1 MQQSEEKA
9 VCNDAVAP
17 AAQCQQT
24 FADDDDNTNSFDA
37 FAFFLCLVKMSV
49 YFHCQ
54 SVDQGGNL
62 LGALTSAP
70 TAASKKKRIENV
82 LLLFFLILSSSF
94 VFMRSKA
101 HGSRLWNA
109 WIFIVSCHLWLYFAS
124 WFLCIVSHIDN
135 TWQWFSVALFGRD
148 IWCTIYNEL
157 GAARTQRS
165 VWI

>member
-70 TAASKKKRIENV
+70 TAASKKRELKMCCC
-82 LLLFFLILSSSF
+82 FFSWFCHHRSCLWDRKHTGLDYEMHGFLSYRVIFDYISP
-94 VFMRSKA
+94 V
-101 HGSRLWNA
+101 G
-109 WIFIVSCHLWLYFAS
+109 FIVSCRTLITLGNDFRLHCLEEIFDAQYIMNWVLQEPRE
-124 WFLCIVSHIDN
+124 VSG
-135 TWQWFSVALFGRD
+135 F
-148 IWCTIYNEL
+148 
-157 GAARTQRS
+157 
-165 VWI
+165 

>member
-70 TAASKKKRIENV
+70 TASSKKKRIENV
-82 LLLFFLILSSSF
+82 LLLFFLDF
-94 VFMRSKA
+94 VIIVRVYEIESARVSIMKCMEFYR
-101 HGSRLWNA
+101 
-109 WIFIVSCHLWLYFAS
+109 IVSSLIIFRQSVSLYR
-124 WFLCIVSHIDN
+124 VSH
-135 TWQWFSVALFGRD
+135 
-148 IWCTIYNEL
+148 
-157 GAARTQRS
+157 
-165 VWI
+165 